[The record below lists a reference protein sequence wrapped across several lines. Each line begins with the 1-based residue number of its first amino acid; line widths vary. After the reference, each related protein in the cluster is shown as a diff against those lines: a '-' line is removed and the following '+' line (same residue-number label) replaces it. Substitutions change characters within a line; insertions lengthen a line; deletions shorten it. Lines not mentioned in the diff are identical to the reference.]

1 MAPGAYQPN
10 LQGEDQ
16 IEGLQ
21 EDFFENVVVQ
31 DQFPRKRH
39 RRRKIDKDIYSFDDY
54 RTCNRHETKY
64 FKQETWKFLY
74 QLRYQKKHHSD
85 HSDFVDNSVKLLF
98 PGLLEKLSELE
109 TKVFKRKVQVALMSH
124 LNKDVYPFLKQLSQK
139 DFQVYRDASFKHSI
153 EAQKLKLDDV
163 VFGFLT
169 RLFQISDRAIDYI
182 NEVRHKSQKQ
192 KKTLNADVVKKLG
205 EEAMQRLLEKT
216 EKNSLAKKLVA
227 YLIDFEKQQTK
238 TL

>member
-1 MAPGAYQPN
+1 M
-10 LQGEDQ
+10 
-16 IEGLQ
+16 
-21 EDFFENVVVQ
+21 
-31 DQFPRKRH
+31 
-39 RRRKIDKDIYSFDDY
+39 
-54 RTCNRHETKY
+54 
-64 FKQETWKFLY
+64 
-74 QLRYQKKHHSD
+74 
-85 HSDFVDNSVKLLF
+85 
-98 PGLLEKLSELE
+98 
-109 TKVFKRKVQVALMSH
+109 
-124 LNKDVYPFLKQLSQK
+124 
-139 DFQVYRDASFKHSI
+139 
-153 EAQKLKLDDV
+153 

-192 KKTLNADVVKKLG
+192 KKALNKDVVKKLG

>member
-1 MAPGAYQPN
+1 M
-10 LQGEDQ
+10 
-16 IEGLQ
+16 
-21 EDFFENVVVQ
+21 
-31 DQFPRKRH
+31 
-39 RRRKIDKDIYSFDDY
+39 
-54 RTCNRHETKY
+54 
-64 FKQETWKFLY
+64 
-74 QLRYQKKHHSD
+74 
-85 HSDFVDNSVKLLF
+85 
-98 PGLLEKLSELE
+98 
-109 TKVFKRKVQVALMSH
+109 
-124 LNKDVYPFLKQLSQK
+124 
-139 DFQVYRDASFKHSI
+139 
-153 EAQKLKLDDV
+153 